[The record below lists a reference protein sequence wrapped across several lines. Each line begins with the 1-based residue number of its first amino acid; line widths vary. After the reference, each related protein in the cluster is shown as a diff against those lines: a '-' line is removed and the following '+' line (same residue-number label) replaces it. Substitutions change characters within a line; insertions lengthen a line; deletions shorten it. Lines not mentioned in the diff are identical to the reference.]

1 MTKYDSAFLENL
13 TFQCSEESCRK
24 NTHFLPDPKG
34 KNQELKDEI
43 KDKKIGSLS
52 QEIKTS
58 IFNQITD
65 LSHYS
70 RLIL

>member
-1 MTKYDSAFLENL
+1 MHRGKLQKEYTFLL
-13 TFQCSEESCRK
+13 
-24 NTHFLPDPKG
+24 DPKG

-43 KDKKIGSLS
+43 KDKKIESLS

-65 LSHYS
+65 LSHYF